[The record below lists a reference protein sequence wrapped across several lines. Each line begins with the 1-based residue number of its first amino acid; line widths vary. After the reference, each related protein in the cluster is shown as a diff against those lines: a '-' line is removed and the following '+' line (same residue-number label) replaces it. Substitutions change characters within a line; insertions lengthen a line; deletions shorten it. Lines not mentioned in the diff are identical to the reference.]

1 MDDSIKWLGRV
12 PGGII
17 GGILGWIALRTILG
31 ALSGIIMGS
40 IAGEYVIGTL
50 VSRYTFKKRMEYAEM
65 EEKWRNDLL
74 EGILIISA
82 DIIRTGGKQRQYQLQ
97 FVKEFVVMQFGTDV
111 VPEAMSRI
119 DALLNQNK
127 INFYQALPKLRG
139 IVANTLI
146 RYLISLAIADGEFS
160 MAERELIERIGIGLN
175 LSYSEIKST
184 IASLYS
190 EFYGGEKKDDFVKNS
205 QDNKPTP
212 TEYAILGIKTTATDG
227 EVRAAYRRKA
237 MECHPDRVATR
248 GPEAQKVAAATFRRI
263 HEAYQTIKRE
273 RGMN

>member
-17 GGILGWIALRTILG
+17 GGILGWIALRTFLG
-31 ALSGIIMGS
+31 SLCGIIMGS
-40 IAGEYVIGTL
+40 IAGEYAVWTL
-50 VSRYTFKKRMEYAEM
+50 VSRHVFNKRMQYAEM

-74 EGILIISA
+74 EGILILSA
-82 DIIRTGGKQRQYQLQ
+82 DIIKTGGKQQQYQLQ
-97 FVKEFVVMQFGTDV
+97 FVKEFVAMQFGNDV
-111 VPEAMSRI
+111 VPEAMRQLESF
-119 DALLNQNK
+119 LNQNK
-127 INFYQALPKLRG
+127 FDFYQAIPKLRG
-139 IVANTLI
+139 VVTDTLI
-146 RYLISLAIADGEFS
+146 RYLISLAIAGGGFS
-160 MAERELIERIGIGLN
+160 KAERELIERIGIGLN

-190 EFYGGEKKDDFVKNS
+190 EFYGGEKKDYSANNS
-205 QDNKPTP
+205 QDSKTTP
-212 TEYAILGIKTTATDG
+212 DEYVILEIKTSATDE

-248 GPEAQKVAAATFRRI
+248 GPEAQKDAAAKFRRI

-273 RGMN
+273 RDMD